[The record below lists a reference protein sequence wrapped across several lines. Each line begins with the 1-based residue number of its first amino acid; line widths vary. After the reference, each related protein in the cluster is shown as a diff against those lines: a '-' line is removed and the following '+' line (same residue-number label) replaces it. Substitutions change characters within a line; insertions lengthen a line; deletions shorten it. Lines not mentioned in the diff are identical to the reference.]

1 MSLIR
6 VRRNR
11 KKNWID
17 KKKGLPPKQL
27 FFLLVV
33 LLIVIWVLDVR
44 F

>member
-6 VRRNR
+6 VRLNR

-27 FFLLVV
+27 IFLLIVLLVV
-33 LLIVIWVLDVR
+33 IWLLDAR